1 MCKTEESL
9 RRLKNRNTHVM
20 ETSLEDLES
29 DKMSDEMKIRE
40 QIKLDVCYFV
50 DKVIQIFKCC
60 NYNYILIL
68 QTYPLAMT
76 ESKKRL
82 DELKQQ
88 T

>member
-9 RRLKNRNTHVM
+9 KRLKSRNTPVM

-50 DKVIQIFKCC
+50 DKVI
-60 NYNYILIL
+60 Y
-68 QTYPLAMT
+68 
-76 ESKKRL
+76 L
-82 DELKQQ
+82 DDFLNVF
-88 T
+88 